1 MINKKNKIRKRYIL
15 LIVIAILPL
24 FKLIHPNDY
33 CFGVADLILIGG
45 IAVLFFVA
53 FLVVLFYNLYKISL
67 KVELFNY
74 RPILIFIV
82 FGVCLYFGVSF
93 HNQHLFKTK
102 YQSFITA
109 DTNDLKGKLVLFTDG
124 TCEFELKY
132 ESERYSC
139 FFKGNYLYNKD
150 TLVLQNVQL
159 SDNELPKKFLV
170 KDATLKGFNSDK
182 IFFKQLNKNELETVK
197 TK

>member
-53 FLVVLFYNLYKISL
+53 FLVILFYNFYKISL

-74 RPILIFIV
+74 RPILIFVV
-82 FGVCLYFGVSF
+82 FGVCLYLGVSF
-93 HNQHLFKTK
+93 HNKQIFKSEYKAYKT
-102 YQSFITA
+102 S
-109 DTNDLKGKLVLFTDG
+109 DTNDFKGKLKLFQDG

-132 ESERYSC
+132 ESANYSC
-139 FFKGNYLYNKD
+139 YFKGTYLNNKD
-150 TLVLQNVQL
+150 TLVLQNVHL

-170 KDATLKGFNSDK
+170 KGSILKVINSDR
-182 IFFKQLNKNELETVK
+182 IFFEELNKKN
-197 TK
+197 